1 MEQKDVSMIQN
12 LLAQDQEL
20 AKLWKEHLE
29 LDSKIEALSERR
41 YLSAEEEVE
50 IKRLK
55 KMKLAG
61 RDRIEAILA
70 DHRR

>member
-1 MEQKDVSMIQN
+1 MIQN

-61 RDRIEAILA
+61 RDRIETILA
-70 DHRR
+70 EHRR